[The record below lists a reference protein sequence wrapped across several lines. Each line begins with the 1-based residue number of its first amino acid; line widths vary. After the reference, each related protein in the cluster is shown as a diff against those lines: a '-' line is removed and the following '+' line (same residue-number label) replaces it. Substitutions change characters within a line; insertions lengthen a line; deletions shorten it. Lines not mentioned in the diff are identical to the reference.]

1 MSTYESDPAN
11 LGISKR
17 YGPLRVGGVGGELP
31 NTGTQKELVFEL
43 TAGEVFATGIT
54 LPLPAGYL
62 VESLYL
68 EVEEAFAS
76 SSTANIAIGGGD
88 PLDTAFNLAAASAVT
103 SVVLTGLTNQSGT
116 SAVDIVLT
124 PNANAIATASAVIN
138 PHARVVVQYKSV

>member
-1 MSTYESDPAN
+1 MSTYEADPAN

-62 VESLYL
+62 VEALYV
-68 EVEEAFAS
+68 EVETAFAA
-76 SSTANIAIGGGD
+76 SSTATLVIDGGTAETIVLSTAQGITADAIS
-88 PLDTAFNLAAASAVT
+88 TMTNLT
-103 SVVLTGLTNQSGT
+103 GT

-124 PNANAIATASAVIN
+124 ANANAIATATAVIN

>member
-43 TAGEVFATGIT
+43 TAGEIFAAGIT

-62 VESLYL
+62 VEALYV
-68 EVEEAFAS
+68 EVETAFAA
-76 SSTANIAIGGGD
+76 SSTAALSIDGGTAEVIVLSTAQGITSDAIG
-88 PLDTAFNLAAASAVT
+88 TMVNL
-103 SVVLTGLTNQSGT
+103 SGT
-116 SAVDIVLT
+116 SAVNIVLT
-124 PNANAIATASAVIN
+124 PNSNAIATAVADVN
-138 PHARVVVQYKSV
+138 PTARVVVQYKSV

>member
-43 TAGEVFATGIT
+43 TAGEIFAAGIT

-62 VESLYL
+62 VEALYV
-68 EVEEAFAS
+68 EVETAFAA
-76 SSTANIAIGGGD
+76 SSTAALSIDGGTAEVIVLSTAQGITSDAIG
-88 PLDTAFNLAAASAVT
+88 TMTNL
-103 SVVLTGLTNQSGT
+103 SGT
-116 SAVDIVLT
+116 SAVNIVLT
-124 PNANAIATASAVIN
+124 PNSNAIATAVADVN
-138 PHARVVVQYKSV
+138 PTARVVVQYKSV